1 MLDRLGP
8 ASSGDIN
15 IYGAARRVS
24 ETDRAGA
31 FKLRAVSGVPAT
43 PPAEVLN
50 ALDSAQRVD
59 HELRSR
65 GLSVSFDT
73 QADGGVRVSVVDS
86 DGQVVRD
93 LAPSAALDA
102 ISGSSPLATLTA

>member
-8 ASSGDIN
+8 ASSGDMN

-24 ETDRAGA
+24 ETDRAGS
-31 FKLRAVSGVPAT
+31 FKLRAVAGVPAT

-50 ALDSAQRVD
+50 ALDGAQRVD

-65 GLSVSFDT
+65 GLNVSFDV
-73 QADGGVRVSVVDS
+73 QPQGGVRVRVVDGS
-86 DGQVVRD
+86 GQVVRD
-93 LAPSAALDA
+93 LGPSAALDA
-102 ISGSSPLATLTA
+102 ITGDAPLSTLTA

>member
-24 ETDRAGA
+24 ETDRAGS
-31 FKLRAVSGVPAT
+31 FKLQTVAGVPAT
-43 PPAEVLN
+43 PPAEVLQ
-50 ALDSAQRVD
+50 ALDGAQRVD
-59 HELRSR
+59 QELRAR

-73 QADGGVRVSVVDS
+73 QPAGGVRVRVVDGS
-86 DGQVVRD
+86 GSIVRE
-93 LAPSAALDA
+93 LGPSEALDA
-102 ISGSSPLATLTA
+102 ISGEAPLSTLTA